1 MNDALGQK
9 DNIDPA
15 MMIDASTNWADALF
29 ASPDSPLKLEDSK
42 ESKPKTDGRKRKLSE
57 VAHMEDLRESMKE
70 RWKEEKEERALK
82 EIKLEE
88 RQAKNE
94 QWMATQ
100 TQLDQ
105 AMLALLTRACV
116 ATERIA
122 NTGGN

>member
-15 MMIDASTNWADALF
+15 LMIDASTNWAETLF
-29 ASPDSPLKLEDSK
+29 ASPDSPKLEDSEK
-42 ESKPKTDGRKRKLSE
+42 SKPKTDGRKRKLSE
-57 VAHMEDLRESMKE
+57 IAHMEDLRESMKE

-100 TQLDQ
+100 TQVDQ
-105 AMLALLTRACV
+105 AMLALLTRACG
-116 ATERIA
+116 AMERIA

>member
-1 MNDALGQK
+1 
-9 DNIDPA
+9 
-15 MMIDASTNWADALF
+15 
-29 ASPDSPLKLEDSK
+29 
-42 ESKPKTDGRKRKLSE
+42 
-57 VAHMEDLRESMKE
+57 MEDLRESMKE

-105 AMLALLTRACV
+105 AMLALLTRACG
-116 ATERIA
+116 AIERIA

>member
-1 MNDALGQK
+1 MNDALGQR

-15 MMIDASTNWADALF
+15 LMIDASTNWAEALS
-29 ASPDSPLKLEDSK
+29 ASPDSPRLEDSANNR
-42 ESKPKTDGRKRKLSE
+42 PKTDGRKRKLSE

-70 RWKEEKEERALK
+70 RWKEEKKERELK
-82 EIKLEE
+82 ETKLEE

-105 AMLALLTRACV
+105 AMLALLTRACG
-116 ATERIA
+116 AIERIA
-122 NTGGN
+122 DTGGN